1 MRPIKKYIVPL
12 TCSPFRYT
20 PFSSSQ
26 ATKRGSVCGSVA
38 IFREFSIIALD
49 TEEHHFS
56 SKSRSALA
64 DSSLMISISFG
75 L

>member
-1 MRPIKKYIVPL
+1 MPQGYIKSFRL
-12 TCSPFRYT
+12 TFNCAELNAPE
-20 PFSSSQ
+20 
-26 ATKRGSVCGSVA
+26 SVA
-38 IFREFSIIALD
+38 IFREFSVIALD
-49 TEEHHFS
+49 MEEYHFS